1 MREIKDGK
9 TGNRMMERYARRQT
23 SERKKRKTKE
33 EEQVHFS
40 GKGIEGS
47 GAHVRRIQDYA

>member
-1 MREIKDGK
+1 MARLGTERWRDMHDDKRQRE
-9 TGNRMMERYARRQT
+9 
-23 SERKKRKTKE
+23 KKRKTKE